1 MGLTEKTIT
10 KDELFDSV
18 GQRLG
23 PEARNL
29 IEKAYYTSER
39 MHGDQRRLSGEP
51 YIVHPLNV
59 AGILNELG
67 LDEKVLA
74 AGLLHDVVED
84 TEYTKS
90 DMIRDFGEEIA
101 NLVEGV
107 TKISEI
113 KSQSKETEAAE
124 NIRKMLVATI
134 QDARV
139 ILIKLADKTH
149 NMRTLRF
156 QPPEKAMRIANET
169 LSLYAP
175 IAGRLGM
182 YNIKV
187 ELEDLAFQ
195 VIHPKEFKDIRAS
208 VALKKSER
216 EEYIEKLKIILKQRL
231 SEIQIDAKVEGR
243 AKHFYSIFR
252 KMVTKDKSIDEIFD
266 IRAIRIIT
274 SEIKDCYG
282 VLGIVHTLW
291 PPIPGRF
298 KDYIATPK
306 TNFYQSLHT
315 TVIGPDGKPL
325 EVQIRTKDMNRIAE
339 DGVAAHWAYKE
350 GTGVRTGPLSIPQG
364 QGQNLLKDNPFR
376 LKWLE
381 VLNSWHDSTL
391 DSKEFLE
398 DLKFDLHEDEVF
410 VFTPKGEI
418 VEIGK
423 GATVLDF
430 AFRIH
435 TDVGLH
441 ARGAKVNGRM
451 VPLRT
456 ELKSGDQVEIQT
468 DKKSKPSPI
477 WLRIVKTASAK
488 QKLRQYFRKI
498 QEESEVKSVGEAPEP
513 VTAEKIIREIQKNT
527 RKRPVKKDPK
537 NEPVESSI
545 IVAGIKDILV
555 RRASCC
561 SPIPGDEI
569 IGFVTRGRGVSVHKK
584 NCETAKSQLD
594 RMKLI
599 PVRWDGISDPIP
611 VQIEV
616 KARDVQGIYLSMVET
631 ISGTQTNI
639 IEAGASSLGQKQLIA
654 KFIVEIEHLDQLKEI
669 LDNLKL
675 LPEVISAERVKT
687 PNLPSPK

>member
-1 MGLTEKTIT
+1 MGLRQKSIT
-10 KDELFDSV
+10 KEELFSSV
-18 GQRLG
+18 LTRLG
-23 PEARNL
+23 KEAHDMIVR
-29 IEKAYYTSER
+29 AYELSER
-39 MHGDQRRLSGEP
+39 MHGDQLRLSGEP
-51 YIVHPLNV
+51 YIIHPLNV
-59 AGILNELG
+59 AGILDELR
-67 LDEKVLA
+67 LDSSVIA

-84 TEYTKS
+84 TEYTKD

-113 KSQSKETEAAE
+113 KSQSKESEAAE

-156 QPPEKAMRIANET
+156 QPPEKARRIAHET
-169 LSLYAP
+169 LTLYAP

-182 YNIKV
+182 YSVKV

-195 VIHPKEFKDIRAS
+195 ITNPEDFQKVKES

-231 SEIQIDAKVEGR
+231 SDISIDAKIEGR
-243 AKHFYSIFR
+243 AKHFYSIYR

-274 SEIKDCYG
+274 NEIKDCYG

-298 KDYIATPK
+298 KDYVATPK

-350 GTGVRTGPLSIPQG
+350 GKGLHLTNIQSTP
-364 QGQNLLKDNPFR
+364 QNLLKENPFR

-381 VLNSWHDSTL
+381 ILNSWQDSSL

-435 TDVGLH
+435 TDVGIH
-441 ARGAKVNGRM
+441 AKGARVNGRM

-498 QEESEVKSVGEAPEP
+498 QEESDTKIIPDVIEAP
-513 VTAEKIIREIQKNT
+513 ASEKVIREIQKT
-527 RKRPVKKDPK
+527 VRKRPLKKAQAAEAR
-537 NEPVESSI
+537 EPSI
-545 IVAGIKDILV
+545 IVAGIKDILI
-555 RRASCC
+555 RRAACC

-569 IGFVTRGRGVSVHKK
+569 LGFVTRGRGVSVHKK
-584 NCETAKSQLD
+584 NCATALIQMEK
-594 RMKLI
+594 MTTI
-599 PVRWDGISDPIP
+599 PVRWDGISEPIP

-616 KARDVQGIYLSMVET
+616 KAKDVQGIYLSLVET
-631 ISGTQTNI
+631 ISGTKTNI
-639 IEAGASSLGQKQLIA
+639 IEAGATSNGNKQLLA
-654 KFIVEIEHLDQLKEI
+654 KFRIEVEHLDQLKEI
-669 LDNLKL
+669 LENLKM
-675 LPEVISAERVKT
+675 LPEVISAERVKSASG
-687 PNLPSPK
+687 PNRH

>member
-1 MGLTEKTIT
+1 MGLRQKTIT
-10 KDELFDSV
+10 KEELFSSV
-18 GQRLG
+18 KSRLG
-23 PEARNL
+23 DSALEL
-29 IEKAYYTSER
+29 VEKAYILSEEKHR
-39 MHGDQRRLSGEP
+39 DQKRLSGEP

-59 AGILNELG
+59 AGILDELG
-67 LDEKVLA
+67 LDEKVIA

-84 TEYTKS
+84 TPYSKE
-90 DMIRDFGEEIA
+90 DMVRDFGMEIA

-156 QPPEKAMRIANET
+156 QPPEKAKRIANET

-187 ELEDLAFQ
+187 ELEDLSFQ
-195 VIHPKEFKDIRAS
+195 ITNPEDFQKIKES

-216 EEYIEKLKIILKQRL
+216 QEYIEKLKIILKQRL
-231 SEIQIDAKVEGR
+231 SDIQIDAKIEGR
-243 AKHFYSIFR
+243 AKHFYSIYR
-252 KMVTKDKSIDEIFD
+252 KMVTKDKPIDEIFD
-266 IRAIRIIT
+266 LRAIRIIGH
-274 SEIKDCYG
+274 EIKDCYG

-350 GTGVRTGPLSIPQG
+350 GKGTRVSYFQSTANL
-364 QGQNLLKDNPFR
+364 NLLKDNPFR

-381 VLNSWHDSTL
+381 LLNSWQDSSL

-418 VEIGK
+418 IEIGK

-435 TDVGLH
+435 TDVGIH

-468 DKKSKPSPI
+468 EKKSKPSPI

-498 QEESEVKSVGEAPEP
+498 QEESEVKTIPDVVDSPASERV
-513 VTAEKIIREIQKNT
+513 IREIQKNT
-527 RKRPVKKDPK
+527 RKRPIKRNQTSDTRDA
-537 NEPVESSI
+537 NI
-545 IVAGIKDILV
+545 IVAGVRDILV
-555 RRASCC
+555 RRAACC

-584 NCETAKSQLD
+584 NCTTAAFQME
-594 RMKLI
+594 RMKTI
-599 PVRWDGISDPIP
+599 PVRWDGMSEPIP
-611 VQIEV
+611 IQVEV
-616 KARDVQGIYLSMVET
+616 RAKDVQGIYLSLVET
-631 ISGTQTNI
+631 ISATKTNI
-639 IEAGASSLGQKQLIA
+639 IEAGATSNGDKQLVA
-654 KFIVEIEHLDQLKEI
+654 KFRVEIEHLDQLKEI
-669 LDNLKL
+669 IDSLKL
-675 LPEVISAERVKT
+675 LPEVISVERLKSGSKV
-687 PNLPSPK
+687 

>member
-1 MGLTEKTIT
+1 MSSKQVAYT
-10 KDELFDSV
+10 KEDLYESV
-18 GQRLG
+18 RERLG
-23 PEARNL
+23 ESALEL
-29 IEKAYYTSER
+29 IRRAYDLSEK
-39 MHGDQRRLSGEP
+39 MHGDQKRLSGEP
-51 YIVHPLNV
+51 YIIHPLNV
-59 AGILNELG
+59 AGILNELR
-67 LDEKVLA
+67 LDESVLA
-74 AGLLHDVVED
+74 AALLHDVVED
-84 TEYTKS
+84 TEYTKEE
-90 DMIRDFGEEIA
+90 MVRDFGDEIA
-101 NLVEGV
+101 GLVEGV

-139 ILIKLADKTH
+139 IIIKLADKTH
-149 NMRTLRF
+149 NMRTLKF
-156 QPPEKAMRIANET
+156 QPPEKAARIAHET
-169 LSLYAP
+169 LSVYAP

-195 VIHPKEFKDIRAS
+195 ITNPNDFQDIRNAIR
-208 VALKKSER
+208 LKKSDR
-216 EEYIEKLKIILKQRL
+216 EAYIEKLKIILKHRL
-231 SEIQIDAKVEGR
+231 SEINIDAKVEGR
-243 AKHFYSIFR
+243 AKHFYSIFK
-252 KMVTKDKSIDEIFD
+252 KMTSKDKTIDEIFD
-266 IRAIRIIT
+266 LRAIRIIT
-274 SEIKDCYG
+274 SEIRDCYG

-291 PPIPGRF
+291 PPVPGRF

-350 GTGVRTGPLSIPQG
+350 GKGLSATIGPNQTS
-364 QGQNLLKDNPFR
+364 NLLKENPFR

-381 VLNSWHDSTL
+381 ILNSWQDSSL
-391 DSKEFLE
+391 DSREFLE

-456 ELKSGDQVEIQT
+456 ELKSGDQVDIQT

-477 WLRIVKTASAK
+477 WLRIVKTASAR
-488 QKLRQYFRKI
+488 QKLKQYFRKI
-498 QEESEVKSVGEAPEP
+498 QEESDGKIGNDQTEVNVPSES
-513 VTAEKIIREIQKNT
+513 IIKEIQKNV
-527 RKRPVKKDPK
+527 RKRPRKKSNDTEQEA
-537 NEPVESSI
+537 NI

-555 RRASCC
+555 RRAACC
-561 SPIPGDEI
+561 SPIPGDDI
-569 IGFVTRGRGVSVHKK
+569 IGFITRGRGVSVHKTT
-584 NCETAKSQLD
+584 CPTAKSQ
-594 RMKLI
+594 MEKMQSI
-599 PVRWDGISDPIP
+599 PVRWDGIADPIP

-616 KARDVQGIYLSMVET
+616 RSKDVQGIYLSMVET
-631 ISGTQTNI
+631 ISGTKTNI
-639 IEAGASSLGQKQLIA
+639 IEAGATSNGNKQLVA
-654 KFIVEIEHLDQLKEI
+654 KFKIEIDHLDQLKEI

-675 LPEVISAERVKT
+675 LPDVVYAERIKI
-687 PNLPSPK
+687 KD